1 MPFLFD
7 TVLTIMFASK
17 PEPSTF
23 MNKVIAYILK
33 RAHQWSFVA
42 ILVPVRFTKMC
53 LMITNRGSTF
63 RLIFERGKFLF

>member
-7 TVLTIMFASK
+7 TVLTIKLALK

-23 MNKVIAYILK
+23 MNKVIAYPLK
-33 RAHQWSFVA
+33 RAYQWSFIS

-53 LMITNRGSTF
+53 LMISNRHSNF
-63 RLIFERGKFLF
+63 R